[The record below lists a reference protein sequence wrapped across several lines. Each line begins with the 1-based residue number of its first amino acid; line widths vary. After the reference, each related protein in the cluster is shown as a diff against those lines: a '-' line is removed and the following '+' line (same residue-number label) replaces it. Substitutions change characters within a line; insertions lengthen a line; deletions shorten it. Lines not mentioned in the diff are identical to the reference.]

1 MAFAHRMLPA
11 SVKSTVMCQ
20 PAPLCRSNRASATLD
35 VVPPQIGGLQSQEL
49 PRLVRQDA
57 FGVGVGCGACGAGG
71 VGGRGLTEYGVDGEL
86 CGAAEDVRG
95 LDRVLD
101 AGQFDEDAVIAGAHE
116 GGLGE
121 AECVDA
127 AAQYLHGAVGGFTA
141 DAGGGGGAGLQH
153 DLGAAAQVESEA
165 DRHGE
170 GDGQCCGD
178 HGEDEQGSRAQ

>member
-1 MAFAHRMLPA
+1 M
-11 SVKSTVMCQ
+11 
-20 PAPLCRSNRASATLD
+20 
-35 VVPPQIGGLQSQEL
+35 
-49 PRLVRQDA
+49 
-57 FGVGVGCGACGAGG
+57 
-71 VGGRGLTEYGVDGEL
+71 DGEL
-86 CGAAEDVRG
+86 RRAAEDVRG

-121 AECVDA
+121 AERVDA

-141 DAGGGGGAGLQH
+141 GAGGAGGGGGAGLQH

-178 HGEDEQGSRAQ
+178 HGEDEQRSRAQ